1 VVKISPKIW
10 IPAFAGMTFNSYLS
24 NPNRYYLGATVAR
37 GECPAESMDEHTLRC
52 TQARDI
58 IQRQKCSCLFVS
70 DPVDVEY
77 LSGFHSSCAFLLITR
92 TAQWLLT
99 DFRYQE
105 AAAAFCRVQKGW
117 KYSIV
122 KSDDYS
128 FFARYAGARPV
139 IAFQSDIVTVDV
151 YKKIE
156 KAVPDARLIPLPAA
170 VSGLSAVKSTSEIR
184 RIARAAAI
192 GDRAIEVWK
201 RRVRPGITEREAA
214 LALDRICMA
223 RGSEKAA
230 FDTIVLFGPHT
241 ALPHGRPGNRRLKR
255 GDFVLVDFG
264 CTTGGFCSDMTR
276 TFICGPAQKRQR
288 DVYGIVA
295 RAQAAACAAARAGMG
310 AKDLDRIGRA
320 VIERAGY
327 GKAFGHSLGHGV
339 GRRIHEGPH
348 ITSRSKEVLARG
360 NVITIEPGI
369 YLPGFGGVRIEDT
382 VVITDKGNRP
392 LTKFSKELIE
402 L

>member
-1 VVKISPKIW
+1 MEIHV
-10 IPAFAGMTFNSYLS
+10 
-24 NPNRYYLGATVAR
+24 
-37 GECPAESMDEHTLRC
+37 LRC
-52 TQARDI
+52 TQARDMM
-58 IQRQKCSCLFVS
+58 RKQKCSCLFVS

-92 TAQWLLT
+92 TAQWLIT

-105 AAAAFCRVQKGW
+105 AAAAFCRAQKNW

-128 FFARYAGARPV
+128 FFARYAGARPA
-139 IAFQSDIVTVDV
+139 IAFQSDVVTVDL

-156 KAVPDARLIPLPAA
+156 KAVPDARLIPLPAE

-184 RIARAAAI
+184 QIARAAAI
-192 GDRAIEVWK
+192 GARALGAWM

-223 RGSEKAA
+223 RGSEKAS

-241 ALPHGRPGNRRLKR
+241 ALPHGRPGNRRLKK

-264 CTTGGFCSDMTR
+264 CTIGGFCSDMTR
-276 TFICGPAQKRQR
+276 TFTCGPAKKRQR
-288 DVYGIVA
+288 EVYGIVA
-295 RAQAAACAAARAGMG
+295 AAQAAGCAAARAGMA

-327 GKAFGHSLGHGV
+327 GEAFGHSLGHGV

-348 ITSRSKEVLARG
+348 INSRSKEVLARG

-382 VVITDKGNRP
+382 VVITKTGQRP
-392 LTKFSKELIE
+392 LTRFSKELIE